1 MLYYLAQVN
10 FGTNSVSLL
19 GIVYLLVS
27 IPYFIFMIVWLAQR
41 ANILIGS
48 ALALYILQII
58 FVPFFMVLCG
68 VILIF
73 QGWRLDPILQIG
85 QLLSFLMI
93 IYLIIKDIVFNAIYR
108 NR

>member
-1 MLYYLAQVN
+1 MLYLAQVN
-10 FGTNSVSLL
+10 FGRNSASLL
-19 GIVYLLVS
+19 GIIYVLFS
-27 IPYFIFMIVWLAQR
+27 IPYLIFMIAWLNQR
-41 ANILIGS
+41 ANRLIGS

-68 VILIF
+68 FILIF
-73 QGWRLDPILQIG
+73 QGWRLDPILQLG

-93 IYLIIKDIVFNAIYR
+93 IYLIIKDLVFNAIYR